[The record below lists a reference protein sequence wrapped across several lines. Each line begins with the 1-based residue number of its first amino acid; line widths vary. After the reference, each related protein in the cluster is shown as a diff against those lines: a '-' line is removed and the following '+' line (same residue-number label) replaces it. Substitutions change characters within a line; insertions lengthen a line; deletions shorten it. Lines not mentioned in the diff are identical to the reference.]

1 MTAGRHAR
9 NSLLNQE
16 NMNRSYKAARI
27 QMEYILDDLE
37 DREKTEGEI
46 DYIFGKLERDRII
59 LI

>member
-16 NMNRSYKAARI
+16 NMNRSYKAASI
-27 QMEYILDDLE
+27 HIEYILDDLE
-37 DREKTEGEI
+37 DREKTEGKI